1 MKWIK
6 KYVDLLEEL
15 NIQGTYLTKSK
26 DDKEE
31 FRKRV
36 KELVDSIIQKGDIQ
50 LPVEKF
56 GKEFIEIR
64 NELFK
69 QLPTLNRLDFLRYVV
84 LDNGKLD
91 ISMSGTRKYLNPI
104 IKEFLLEMLCGE
116 SNIKNSKKENIF
128 DLKEINLNIN

>member
-36 KELVDSIIQKGDIQ
+36 QELVDSIVQKRGIQ